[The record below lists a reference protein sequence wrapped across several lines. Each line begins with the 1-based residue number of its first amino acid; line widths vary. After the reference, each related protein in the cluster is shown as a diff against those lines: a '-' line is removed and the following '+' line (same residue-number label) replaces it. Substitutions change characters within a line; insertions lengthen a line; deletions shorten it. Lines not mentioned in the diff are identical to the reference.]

1 MKMSLSWQVAW
12 RFRQSKRQNG
22 YISFISA
29 SSTIGIGL
37 GCAVLILLLSV
48 MNGFESELKN
58 RLLSLIPHGE
68 LSAVDQSGIKG
79 WKNTTQALIREEAVK
94 HVQPYV
100 KAVGMVQKGIAMK
113 AVELTGLEVNDE
125 QYQLYSQ
132 AISAEAWSAFEQD
145 PQSVL
150 LGKGIMEKLS
160 LNVGD
165 KVQILLPQL
174 TKEEKLKA
182 PITKWLNVAG
192 HINIGGE
199 VDSLIGMFHLSLGA
213 DILDVET
220 GAQGIQIYY
229 HDPFVAPPMT
239 RKFGYAQDQALYIS
253 DWTRTQ
259 GHLYND
265 IQLVRVLV
273 YVALV
278 MLIAVACFNIISTLV
293 MAVNEKQ
300 SEIAV
305 LKTMGATNG
314 FITQIF
320 VLQGAINGVV
330 GTFFGVIMGVIFA
343 KNITPVANWF
353 ERQTG
358 QVLLEGDIY
367 FIDFLPSLLVWKE
380 VYITAAIAI
389 ALSLLATLYPA
400 MKAAKIE
407 PTKVLGH

>member
-1 MKMSLSWQVAW
+1 MPLSWQVAW

-29 SSTIGIGL
+29 SSTLGIGL

-68 LSAVDQSGIKG
+68 LSAVEKTGIVG
-79 WKNTTQALIREEAVK
+79 WKSIAQSLMQDDAVK

-100 KAVGMVQKGIAMK
+100 KAVGMVQKGVAMK
-113 AVELTGLEVNDE
+113 AVELTGLEVNDT
-125 QYQLYSQ
+125 QYQLYSK
-132 AISAEAWSAFEQD
+132 AIKSDAWEAFGED

-150 LGKGIMEKLS
+150 LGKGIMEKLAV
-160 LNVGD
+160 NVGD
-165 KVQILLPQL
+165 KVQILLPQF
-174 TKEEKLKA
+174 TQSQKLKA
-182 PITKWLNVAG
+182 PITTWLNVAG
-192 HINIGGE
+192 QINIGGE
-199 VDSLIGMFHLSLGA
+199 VDALIGMFHLSLGA
-213 DILDVET
+213 EILQVDS
-220 GAQGIQIYY
+220 GAQGIQLYY
-229 HDPFVAPPMT
+229 DDPFTAPQMT
-239 RKFGYAQDQALYIS
+239 RKIGYAQDQALYIS

-305 LKTMGATNG
+305 FKTMGASHR
-314 FITQIF
+314 FITQVFII
-320 VLQGAINGVV
+320 QGAINGVV
-330 GTFFGVIMGVIFA
+330 GTFFGVIFGVILA
-343 KNITPVANWF
+343 KNITPMANWF

-358 QVLLEGDIY
+358 QTLLEGDIY
-367 FIDFLPSLLVWKE
+367 FIDFLPSELLWHE
-380 VYITAAIAI
+380 VYVTAGIAMT
-389 ALSLLATLYPA
+389 LSLLATLYPA
-400 MKAAKIE
+400 LKAARIE

>member
-1 MKMSLSWQVAW
+1 MPLSWQVAW

-58 RLLSLIPHGE
+58 RLLSLLPHGE
-68 LSAVDQSGIKG
+68 LSAVDKNGIQN
-79 WKNTTQALIREEAVK
+79 WQQLTEELLLDPEIK

-100 KAVGMVQKGIAMK
+100 KAVGMVQKGATMK
-113 AVELTGLEVNDE
+113 AVELTGLDVNDK
-125 QYQLYSQ
+125 QYELYSK
-132 AISAEAWSAFEQD
+132 AIAKESWDDFSKNEQ
-145 PQSVL
+145 SLL
-150 LGKGIMEKLS
+150 LGRGIMEKLS
-160 LNVGD
+160 LKIGD

-174 TKEEKLKA
+174 SEGQRLSA
-182 PITKWLNVAG
+182 PITRWLTVAG
-192 HINIGGE
+192 SINIGGE
-199 VDSLIGMFHLSLGA
+199 IDSSIGMFHIDLGA
-213 DILDVET
+213 QILNVGE
-220 GAQGIQIYY
+220 GAQGIQFYY
-229 HDPFVAPPMT
+229 HEPFNAPQVT
-239 RKFGYAQDQALYIS
+239 RRIAYTIDQALYIS

-278 MLIAVACFNIISTLV
+278 LLIAVACFNIISTLV

-305 LKTMGATNG
+305 LKTMGATNT
-314 FITQIF
+314 FITKVF
-320 VLQGAINGVV
+320 VIQGAINGVV
-330 GTFFGVIMGVIFA
+330 GTFFGVILGVVLATNVTAI
-343 KNITPVANWF
+343 ANWF
-353 ERQTG
+353 EQVFG
-358 QVLLEGDIY
+358 QGLLAGDIY
-367 FIDFLPSLLVWKE
+367 FIDFLPSELQWPE
-380 VYITAAIAI
+380 VYVTAII
-389 ALSLLATLYPA
+389 ALLLSFFATLYPA

-407 PTKVLGH
+407 PTQVLGH

>member
-1 MKMSLSWQVAW
+1 
-12 RFRQSKRQNG
+12 
-22 YISFISA
+22 
-29 SSTIGIGL
+29 
-37 GCAVLILLLSV
+37 
-48 MNGFESELKN
+48 
-58 RLLSLIPHGE
+58 
-68 LSAVDQSGIKG
+68 
-79 WKNTTQALIREEAVK
+79 
-94 HVQPYV
+94 
-100 KAVGMVQKGIAMK
+100 MVQKGVAMK